1 MLILKELAHRR
12 ALLDTV
18 GVWGSNPHAPTNIIN
33 NLAPLTSFPVTP
45 VAIRIKKSDDLP
57 CEPHS
62 LYIVALN
69 KASRAALETPS
80 LPLISPVASIVSKVI
95 EAIAVRS
102 GVHQLTTHTMR
113 HLSLTDLA
121 RAGWDIHGTATFA
134 GHRSTRT
141 TLLYIQLSGRELAA
155 RFERSMA
162 SPTLGAFR

>member
-1 MLILKELAHRR
+1 LLIPKDFTGGR

-69 KASRAALETPS
+69 KASRAALETRS
-80 LPLISPVASIVSKVI
+80 LPLTSR
-95 EAIAVRS
+95 VRQYR
-102 GVHQLTTHTMR
+102 QLN
-113 HLSLTDLA
+113 
-121 RAGWDIHGTATFA
+121 
-134 GHRSTRT
+134 STRNK
-141 TLLYIQLSGRELAA
+141 ISDVGDRNA
-155 RFERSMA
+155 RFVIWLINDRLDA
-162 SPTLGAFR
+162 NGLIP